1 MKDLKVIIGAVV
13 IFVFAVILMF
23 FAAIKNSNNRAYTL
37 YKQGLNFYLKNDYQ
51 NAYYNFSKISA
62 LSGLYDISLLK
73 QGFCALNSGD
83 KRTAYQKFKYLSFFS
98 NNIHITPVALYQA
111 ALINMEHKKYSYAYK
126 KFKKLYKKYPQSDYK
141 KAAAYQLGLLFKDK
155 NPRLAK
161 EYFIEYL
168 EYAPSGRYSLS
179 AIKYIDELKLFLTND
194 EKCIVANA
202 LFENQ
207 KYSGV
212 ISITKDLNT
221 SHALLLCA
229 RAYEQRG
236 DNKNALNYYTKALVN
251 ADDKISEKD
260 IATAVSK
267 CIRLSNLSAKE
278 TCATLLKATK
288 KTAAYPAVLFE
299 YASYLP
305 KISSIKCY
313 ETIYKKYP
321 NSYQAAQSLWNV
333 FLYTYKNGY
342 PAKAK
347 ELAQEYLNNY
357 SNKKSTPAM
366 KFWHAKILLDERKA
380 IQAKQEFKELIKTE
394 PDSYY
399 AYVSYNLLNGVH
411 TPFNTFNYGK
421 IGNFYSFSN
430 NDLKQIFNEDKT
442 LVLVAQ
448 LNDIELLKIFRL
460 HDDFA
465 LSYIARLENNLP
477 YSVFLARKALGELSV
492 KPQHKDAR
500 YKLAYPLV
508 YQDII
513 NKYSDKYSQNPYLM
527 LALIREE
534 STFNRH
540 AQSAVGAVGL
550 MQLMPSTASSLGLG
564 EAQMLDMYNPEVNIN
579 LGIKYFSYLK
589 NMFEDS
595 EMLAVLSYNGGP
607 SNVSRWSGKL
617 DELDFNEFV
626 EDIPYSETQNYI
638 KRVFGSYWNYIRI
651 YCK

>member
-83 KRTAYQKFKYLSFFS
+83 KRTAYQKFKYLSIFS
-98 NNIHITPVALYQA
+98 NNLHVAPVALYQA
-111 ALINMEHKKYSYAYK
+111 ALINMEHKKYSHAYK

-155 NPRLAK
+155 NSQIAK
-161 EYFIEYL
+161 DYFIEYL

-194 EKCIVANA
+194 EKCVVANA

-236 DNKNALNYYTKALVN
+236 DNKNALNYYTKALVS

-448 LNDIELLKIFRL
+448 LNDIDILKIFRL

-465 LSYIARLENNLP
+465 LSYIAKAENNVP

-508 YQDII
+508 YRDVI

-564 EAQMLDMYNPEVNIN
+564 EAQLLDMSNPEVNIN

-589 NMFEDS
+589 NTFEDS

>member
-62 LSGLYDISLLK
+62 LSELYDISLLK

-98 NNIHITPVALYQA
+98 NNPHITPVALYQA

-141 KAAAYQLGLLFKDK
+141 KAAAYQLGLLFKNK
-155 NPRLAK
+155 NSQIAK
-161 EYFIEYL
+161 DYFIEYL

-229 RAYEQRG
+229 RAYEQKG
-236 DNKNALNYYTKALVN
+236 DNNNALNYYTKALVS

-342 PAKAK
+342 TLKAK

-421 IGNFYSFSN
+421 IGNFYGFSN
-430 NDLKQIFNEDKT
+430 DDLSQIFNNDKT

-448 LNDIELLKIFRL
+448 LNDIGLLKTFRL
-460 HDDFA
+460 HNDFA
-465 LSYIARLENNLP
+465 LSYIAKAENNMP
-477 YSVFLARKALGELSV
+477 YSVFLARKALGELDI
-492 KPQHKDAR
+492 KPRHSDAR

-508 YQDII
+508 YRDVI

-564 EAQMLDMYNPEVNIN
+564 EAQILDMYNPEVNIN

>member
-83 KRTAYQKFKYLSFFS
+83 KRTAYQKFKYLSIFS
-98 NNIHITPVALYQA
+98 NNLHVAPVALYQA
-111 ALINMEHKKYSYAYK
+111 ALINMEHKKYSHAYK

-155 NPRLAK
+155 NSQIAK
-161 EYFIEYL
+161 DYFIEYL

-194 EKCIVANA
+194 EKYVVANA

-229 RAYEQRG
+229 RAYEQKG
-236 DNKNALNYYTKALVN
+236 DNNNALNYYTKALVS

-342 PAKAK
+342 TLKAK

-421 IGNFYSFSN
+421 IGNFYGFSN
-430 NDLKQIFNEDKT
+430 DDLSQIFNNDKT

-448 LNDIELLKIFRL
+448 LNDIELLKTFRL
-460 HDDFA
+460 HNDFA
-465 LSYIARLENNLP
+465 LSYIAKAENNMP
-477 YSVFLARKALGELSV
+477 YSVFLARKALGELDI
-492 KPQHKDAR
+492 KPRHSDAR

-508 YQDII
+508 YRDVI

-564 EAQMLDMYNPEVNIN
+564 EAQILDMYNPEVNIN

>member
-111 ALINMEHKKYSYAYK
+111 ALINMEHKKYSCAYK
-126 KFKKLYKKYPQSDYK
+126 KFKKLYKKYPDSDYK

-155 NPRLAK
+155 NSQIAK
-161 EYFIEYL
+161 DYFIEYL

-194 EKCIVANA
+194 EKYVVANA

-229 RAYEQRG
+229 RAYEQKG
-236 DNKNALNYYTKALVN
+236 DNNNALNYYTKALVS

-342 PAKAK
+342 TLKAK

-399 AYVSYNLLNGVH
+399 AYVSYNLLKGIH
-411 TPFNTFNYGK
+411 TPYNTLNYGK
-421 IGNFYSFSN
+421 IPDFNGFSN

-442 LVLVAQ
+442 LVLVAH
-448 LNDIELLKIFRL
+448 LNDIELLKTFRL
-460 HDDFA
+460 HDNFA
-465 LSYIARLENNLP
+465 LSYIVRLENNMP

-508 YQDII
+508 YQDVI

-564 EAQMLDMYNPEVNIN
+564 EAQLLDMSNPEVNIN

>member
-111 ALINMEHKKYSYAYK
+111 ALINMEHKKYSHAYK

-155 NPRLAK
+155 NSQIAK
-161 EYFIEYL
+161 DYFIEYL

-194 EKCIVANA
+194 EKCVVANA

-236 DNKNALNYYTKALVN
+236 DNKNALNYYTKALVS

-342 PAKAK
+342 TLKAK

-366 KFWHAKILLDERKA
+366 KFWHAKILLEERKTA
-380 IQAKQEFKELIKTE
+380 RAKQEFKELIKTE

-421 IGNFYSFSN
+421 IGNFYGFSN
-430 NDLKQIFNEDKT
+430 DDLSQIFNNDKT

-448 LNDIELLKIFRL
+448 LNDIELLKTFRL
-460 HDDFA
+460 HNDFA
-465 LSYIARLENNLP
+465 LSYIVRLENNLP

-508 YQDII
+508 YRDVI

-564 EAQMLDMYNPEVNIN
+564 EAQILDMYNPEVNIN

>member
-51 NAYYNFSKISA
+51 NAYYNFSKISP
-62 LSGLYDISLLK
+62 LSKLYDISLLK

-83 KRTAYQKFKYLSFFS
+83 KKTAYQKFKYLSFFS
-98 NNIHITPVALYQA
+98 NNLHITPVALYQA

-194 EKCIVANA
+194 EKCVVANA

-342 PAKAK
+342 TLKAK

-399 AYVSYNLLNGVH
+399 AYVAHNLLNGVH

-465 LSYIARLENNLP
+465 LSYVAKAENNAP
-477 YSVFLARKALGELSV
+477 YSVFLARRALAELSV

-508 YQDII
+508 YRDVI

>member
-83 KRTAYQKFKYLSFFS
+83 KRTAYQKFKYLSIFS
-98 NNIHITPVALYQA
+98 NNLHVAPVALYQA
-111 ALINMEHKKYSYAYK
+111 ALINMEHKKYSHAYK

-155 NPRLAK
+155 NSQIAK
-161 EYFIEYL
+161 DYFIEYL

-194 EKCIVANA
+194 EKCVVANA

-236 DNKNALNYYTKALVN
+236 DNKNALNYYTKALVS

-342 PAKAK
+342 TLKAK

-421 IGNFYSFSN
+421 IGNFYGFSN
-430 NDLKQIFNEDKT
+430 DDLSQIFNNDKT

-448 LNDIELLKIFRL
+448 LNDIELLKTFRL
-460 HDDFA
+460 HNDFA
-465 LSYIARLENNLP
+465 LSYIAKAENNMP
-477 YSVFLARKALGELSV
+477 YSVFLARKALGELDI
-492 KPQHKDAR
+492 KPRHSDAR

-508 YQDII
+508 YRDVI

-564 EAQMLDMYNPEVNIN
+564 EAQILDMYNPEVNIN

>member
-83 KRTAYQKFKYLSFFS
+83 KRTAYQKFKYLSIFS
-98 NNIHITPVALYQA
+98 NNLHVAPVALYQA
-111 ALINMEHKKYSYAYK
+111 ALINMEHKKYSHAYK

-155 NPRLAK
+155 NSQIAK
-161 EYFIEYL
+161 DYFIEYL

-221 SHALLLCA
+221 PHALLLCA

-267 CIRLSNLSAKE
+267 CIKLSNLSAKE

-399 AYVSYNLLNGVH
+399 AYVSYNLLKGVH

-421 IGNFYSFSN
+421 IGNFYGFSN

-442 LVLVAQ
+442 LVLIAQ
-448 LNDIELLKIFRL
+448 LNDIELLKTFRL

-465 LSYIARLENNLP
+465 LSYIAKAENNMP
-477 YSVFLARKALGELSV
+477 YSVFLARKAFGELSV
-492 KPQHKDAR
+492 KPQHQDAR
-500 YKLAYPLV
+500 YKLAYPLA

-513 NKYSDKYSQNPYLM
+513 NKYSDKYSQNPYLV

>member
-62 LSGLYDISLLK
+62 LSELYDISLLK

-98 NNIHITPVALYQA
+98 NNPHITPVALYQA

-141 KAAAYQLGLLFKDK
+141 KAAAYQLGLLFKNK
-155 NPRLAK
+155 NSQIAK
-161 EYFIEYL
+161 DYFIEYL

-229 RAYEQRG
+229 RAYEQKG
-236 DNKNALNYYTKALVN
+236 DNNNALNYYTKALVS

-342 PAKAK
+342 TLKAK

-421 IGNFYSFSN
+421 IGNFYGFSN
-430 NDLKQIFNEDKT
+430 DDLSQIFNNDKT

-448 LNDIELLKIFRL
+448 LNDIELLKTFRL
-460 HDDFA
+460 HNDFA
-465 LSYIARLENNLP
+465 LSYIAKAENNMP
-477 YSVFLARKALGELSV
+477 YSVFLARKALGELDI
-492 KPQHKDAR
+492 KPRHSDAR

-508 YQDII
+508 YRDVI

-564 EAQMLDMYNPEVNIN
+564 EAQILDMYNPEVNIN

>member
-155 NPRLAK
+155 NSRLAK

-168 EYAPSGRYSLS
+168 EYAPSGRFSLS

-194 EKCIVANA
+194 EKCVVANA

-229 RAYEQRG
+229 RAYEQKG
-236 DNKNALNYYTKALVN
+236 DNNNALTYYSKALVN

-321 NSYQAAQSLWNV
+321 NSYQAAQSLCNV

-442 LVLVAQ
+442 LVLVAH
-448 LNDIELLKIFRL
+448 LNDIDILKIFRL

-508 YQDII
+508 YRDVI

-550 MQLMPSTASSLGLG
+550 MQLMPSTASSLGLS

>member
-155 NPRLAK
+155 NSQIAK
-161 EYFIEYL
+161 DYFIEYL

-564 EAQMLDMYNPEVNIN
+564 EAQILDMYNPEVNIN

>member
-13 IFVFAVILMF
+13 IFLFAVILMF
-23 FAAIKNSNNRAYTL
+23 FAAVKNSNNRAFTL
-37 YKQGLNFYLKNDYQ
+37 YKQGLSFYLKNDYQ

-62 LSGLYDISLLK
+62 LSELYDISLLK

-83 KRTAYQKFKYLSFFS
+83 KRTAYQKFKYLSIFS

-111 ALINMEHKKYSYAYK
+111 ALINMEHKKYSHAYK
-126 KFKKLYKKYPQSDYK
+126 KFKKLYKKYPDSDYK

-155 NPRLAK
+155 NPQIAK

-168 EYAPSGRYSLS
+168 EYAPSGRFSLS
-179 AIKYIDELKLFLTND
+179 AIEYIYSLKIFLTNE
-194 EKCIVANA
+194 EKCILANA
-202 LFENQ
+202 LFDNK
-207 KYSGV
+207 KYSSV
-212 ISITKDLNT
+212 VSITKDLN
-221 SHALLLCA
+221 SSSAFLLCA

-236 DNKNALNYYTKALVN
+236 DYNNALNYYTKTLVN
-251 ADDKISEKD
+251 VDDKISEKD
-260 IATAVSK
+260 IATVVSK
-267 CIRLSNLSAKE
+267 CIRLSNLSAQE

-305 KISSIKCY
+305 KMSSIKCY
-313 ETIYKKYP
+313 EIIYKKYP

-342 PAKAK
+342 SQKAK

-366 KFWHAKILLDERKA
+366 KFWHAKILLEERKTSR
-380 IQAKQEFKELIKTE
+380 AKQEFKELIKTE

-399 AYVSYNLLNGVH
+399 AYVSYNLLKGVH

-421 IGNFYSFSN
+421 IGNFEGFSS
-430 NDLKQIFNEDKT
+430 NDLMQIFSDDKT
-442 LVLVAQ
+442 LVLVAS
-448 LNDIELLKIFRL
+448 LNDIDLLKTFRL
-460 HDDFA
+460 HNDFA
-465 LSYIARLENNLP
+465 LSYIAKAENNMP
-477 YSVFLARKALGELSV
+477 YSVFLARKAFGELST

-508 YQDII
+508 YQDTI
-513 NKYSDKYSQNPYLM
+513 NKYSIKYSQNPYLM

-534 STFNRH
+534 STFNRY
-540 AQSAVGAVGL
+540 AKSSVGASGL
-550 MQLMPSTASSLGLG
+550 MQLMPSTASYVGFNDSYP
-564 EAQMLDMYNPEVNIN
+564 LDLFNPEVNIN
-579 LGIKYFSYLK
+579 LGIKYLSYLK

-617 DELDFNEFV
+617 NELDFNEFV